1 MLKDI
6 IDAFTVGLL
15 MPLLVFAPITAL
27 IAFVNNYN
35 DLAFISFLL
44 FLMAL
49 IVWVKG
55 EA

>member
-1 MLKDI
+1 MLRDI
-6 IDAFTVGLL
+6 IDTFTIALL

-44 FLMAL
+44 FLVSL